1 MVKDIEAVK
10 SSREQS
16 SMLPEKD
23 EVSQILG
30 ELIMN
35 LGNCK
40 EEASYF

>member
-23 EVSQILG
+23 GVSQVLA

-35 LGNCK
+35 LGSWK